1 MLINNHNTAESL
13 FGTEDNTGLNV
24 NNILKYIL
32 VLTTAISS
40 TYITKSI
47 LTFKKEHA
55 NFESFQI
62 SARSQEQKM
71 LNPVVKLSYLTPSHL
86 DESGEPQGVS
96 LSTATGF
103 GIEYDAVRNISYA
116 ITNAHFCNAGFE
128 NENSNLLAETSD
140 YFRHNYPR
148 TDAMPG
154 EALYMDRGLDLCI
167 VAIYG
172 YIAPA
177 IIANIG
183 YEVQQFENIYIVGAP
198 SGVLPVIIDTYMSA
212 EAHRPS
218 IRLGAMNLSGNNY
231 LLVSE
236 QVFPGHS
243 GSPIFNESGEVIGVI
258 FASLSR
264 YGGIGIPLGDL
275 YAFLQDF
282 HKLAS
287 N

>member
-1 MLINNHNTAESL
+1 M
-13 FGTEDNTGLNV
+13 

-32 VLTTAISS
+32 VLAIAISS

-47 LTFKKEHA
+47 LTFQKERSS
-55 NFESFQI
+55 FESFQI
-62 SARSQEQKM
+62 SARTQEQKM
-71 LNPVVKLSYLTPSHL
+71 LNPVVKLSYLMPTHI
-86 DESGEPQGVS
+86 DEMGIPHGVS

-116 ITNAHFCNAGFE
+116 LTNAHFCNAGFE
-128 NENSNLLAETSD
+128 NESSKLVAETSD
-140 YFRHNYPR
+140 YFRYNHPAQ
-148 TDAMPG
+148 DAMPG
-154 EALYMDRGLDLCI
+154 DALYMDRGLDLCI

-177 IIANIG
+177 TIADIG

-198 SGVLPVIIDTYMSA
+198 SGVLPIIIDTYMAA
-212 EAHRPS
+212 EAHRTS
-218 IRLGAMNLSGNNY
+218 ISLGAMNLSGNNY

-243 GSPIFNESGEVIGVI
+243 GSPIFNESGEVVGVI

-264 YGGIGIPLGDL
+264 YGGIGIPLRDI
-275 YAFLQDF
+275 YIFLQDF
-282 HKLAS
+282 HKLVS